1 MELNTAIQMAEDTY
15 IWTMARTARTNCSCS
30 IKGIYKALIGSRT
43 IVTYARARERSMNVN
58 KHKLSHLCRHC
69 VAGVRLF
76 FNVAFI
82 TYFNLY
88 GLLTVFILHVRGLFV
103 VSR

>member
-1 MELNTAIQMAEDTY
+1 MAEDPR
-15 IWTMARTARTNCSCS
+15 IWTMARTARTDCSCS

-43 IVTYARARERSMNVN
+43 TVAYARAKRRSISVN

-76 FNVAFI
+76 FNVACI